1 MNVEKFFVELLG
13 IIAGTLTT
21 ISFLPQLVKVVKN
34 KSAKDVS
41 LLMFL
46 IFTLG
51 ILLWLV
57 YGILT
62 FTLAIIIANSVT
74 IILALSILILKI
86 KYDRKK

>member
-21 ISFLPQLVKVVKN
+21 VSFLPQLVKIVKN

-41 LLMFL
+41 FLMFL

-62 FTLAIIIANSVT
+62 LTLAIIIANSVT

>member
-13 IIAGTLTT
+13 IIAGILTT
-21 ISFLPQLVKVVKN
+21 VSFLPQLVKIVKS
-34 KSAKDVS
+34 KSAKDIS

-51 ILLWLV
+51 ILLWLL

-62 FTLAIIIANSVT
+62 LTLAIIIANSVT

>member
-13 IIAGTLTT
+13 VIAGTLTT
-21 ISFLPQLVKVVKN
+21 ISFLPQLVKIVKN

-46 IFTLG
+46 MFTLG

-62 FTLAIIIANSVT
+62 LTLAIIIANSVT

>member
-13 IIAGTLTT
+13 VIAGTLTT
-21 ISFLPQLVKVVKN
+21 ISFLPQLVKIVKN
-34 KSAKDVS
+34 KSSKDVS

-51 ILLWLV
+51 IFLWLV

-62 FTLAIIIANSVT
+62 LTLAIIIANSVT
-74 IILALSILILKI
+74 IVLALSILILKI

>member
-1 MNVEKFFVELLG
+1 MNVDKFFIEVLG
-13 IIAGTLTT
+13 LVAGALTT
-21 ISFLPQLVKVVKN
+21 ISFLPQLVKIIKN

-46 IFTLG
+46 VFTLG

-62 FTLAIIIANSVT
+62 LTLAIIIANSIT
-74 IILALSILILKI
+74 IVLALSILILKV
-86 KYDRKK
+86 KYDREK

>member
-13 IIAGTLTT
+13 LIAGTLTT
-21 ISFLPQLVKVVKN
+21 ISFLPQLVKIVKN

-51 ILLWLV
+51 IFLWLV

-62 FTLAIIIANSVT
+62 LTLAIIIANSVT

>member
-21 ISFLPQLVKVVKN
+21 ISFLPQLVKIVKN

-51 ILLWLV
+51 IFLWLV

-62 FTLAIIIANSVT
+62 LTLAIIIANSVT

>member
-21 ISFLPQLVKVVKN
+21 ISFLPQLVKIVKN

-46 IFTLG
+46 IFTVG
-51 ILLWLV
+51 IFLWLV

-62 FTLAIIIANSVT
+62 LTLAIIIANSVT

>member
-13 IIAGTLTT
+13 VIAGTLTT
-21 ISFLPQLVKVVKN
+21 ISFLPQLVKIVKN

-51 ILLWLV
+51 IFLWLV

-62 FTLAIIIANSVT
+62 LTLAIIIANSVT

>member
-1 MNVEKFFVELLG
+1 MNVEKFFVEILG
-13 IIAGTLTT
+13 LIAGTLTT
-21 ISFLPQLVKVVKN
+21 ISFLPQLVKIVKN

-46 IFTLG
+46 IFTVG
-51 ILLWLV
+51 IFLWLV

-62 FTLAIIIANSVT
+62 LTLAIIIANSVT

>member
-1 MNVEKFFVELLG
+1 MSVEKFFVELLG

-21 ISFLPQLVKVVKN
+21 ISFLPQLVKIVKN

-46 IFTLG
+46 IFTVG
-51 ILLWLV
+51 IFLWLV

-62 FTLAIIIANSVT
+62 LTLAIIIANSVT

>member
-21 ISFLPQLVKVVKN
+21 VSFLPQLVKIVKN

-62 FTLAIIIANSVT
+62 LTLAIIIANSVT

-86 KYDRKK
+86 KYDSKK

>member
-1 MNVEKFFVELLG
+1 MNVDKFFIEVLG
-13 IIAGTLTT
+13 IVAGTLTT
-21 ISFLPQLVKVVKN
+21 ISFLPQLVKIVKN

-46 IFTLG
+46 VFTLG

-62 FTLAIIIANSVT
+62 LTLAIIIANSIT
-74 IILALSILILKI
+74 IVLALSILILKV
-86 KYDRKK
+86 KYDREK

>member
-13 IIAGTLTT
+13 LIAGTLTT
-21 ISFLPQLVKVVKN
+21 ISFLPQLVKIVKN

-46 IFTLG
+46 IFTVG
-51 ILLWLV
+51 IFLWLV

-62 FTLAIIIANSVT
+62 LTLAIIIANSVT

>member
-1 MNVEKFFVELLG
+1 MSVEKFFVELLG

-21 ISFLPQLVKVVKN
+21 ISFLPQLVKIVKN

-62 FTLAIIIANSVT
+62 LTLAIIIANSVT

-86 KYDRKK
+86 KYDGKK

>member
-13 IIAGTLTT
+13 LIAGTLTT
-21 ISFLPQLVKVVKN
+21 ISFLPQLVKIVKN

-62 FTLAIIIANSVT
+62 LTLAIIIANSVT
-74 IILALSILILKI
+74 IVLALSILILKI